1 MQVNNLT
8 HFFSEFGTHFVI
20 MKYSNNAFIHS
31 YEHKVYL
38 FQKAYNKQ
46 RLTKNKA
53 KKKKSQT
60 KNLKKIKQNHKQ
72 TWLRKMHVSNENV

>member
-8 HFFSEFGTHFVI
+8 HLFSEFGTHFVI

-46 RLTKNKA
+46 RLTKNKVKQKA
-53 KKKKSQT
+53 KKKSQT
-60 KNLKKIKQNHKQ
+60 KNLKKNKAKPQ
-72 TWLRKMHVSNENV
+72 TAEKDARVI